1 MQAVV
6 IPFDIYLCSFQIV
19 STIETN
25 QVTVIQGATGCG
37 KTTQVPQF
45 ILDSCVESG
54 VYCNIIITQ
63 PRRIAAISVTKR
75 VSEERSWPVGTLVG
89 YQVGLNNTTSSD
101 TRLTFCTT
109 GVLLQKLISKKNMN
123 DYTHVILDEVHERDQ
138 DMDFALLV
146 VRKLLRTNSHYVK
159 VTLNLYLKLAVIF
172 TKTTVLSFFLLL
184 VLLLPLLPLFLLF
197 LLPLFLLFLLLLL
210 FIQMHISPKTTR
222 TRAT

>member
-1 MQAVV
+1 MSV
-6 IPFDIYLCSFQIV
+6 I
-19 STIETN
+19 EAN

-45 ILDSCVESG
+45 ILDSHFESG

-75 VSEERSWPVGTLVG
+75 ISEERSWPVGTLVG
-89 YQVGLNNTTSSD
+89 YQVGLNSATSSD

-109 GVLLQKLISKKNMN
+109 GVLLQKLINKKNMN

-138 DMDFALLV
+138 DTDFALLI
-146 VRKLLRTNSHYVK
+146 VRKLLRTNSRRVK

-172 TKTTVLSFFLLL
+172 TKRKVLSFLLL
-184 VLLLPLLPLFLLF
+184 VLLLLLPLFLF
-197 LLPLFLLFLLLLL
+197 FLLLL
-210 FIQMHISPKTTR
+210 FIQMHRSPKATR